1 MTITGIISNVGAPRT
16 FEVPTTQGGKKTM
29 TARDITIQD
38 LRLNNTF
45 VCDAY
50 EDNAAMFDSQITTG
64 AVVVAVLCFDVR
76 TVKTSTGSSF
86 LQQQVTLA
94 GVQLIG
100 QSPVL

>member
-29 TARDITIQD
+29 TARDITIVSG
-38 LRLNNTF
+38 NNTF

-50 EDNAAMFDSQITTG
+50 EDNAAMFDSQIASG
-64 AVVVAVLCFDVR
+64 AAVVAALRFDVR
-76 TVKTSTGSSF
+76 SVKTSTGSSF

-94 GVQLIG
+94 GVQFIG
-100 QSPVL
+100 PQVV